1 MLGTEIRENLLL
13 IPVEFAESA
22 NSVTYILSVLVN
34 AQWTLM
40 SGVDRERIIAHSTKN
55 IDGKARDSAAH
66 NGRGPK
72 CYIVDP
78 QIMCICTAIKL
89 LTQKQSLLPDRWQSC
104 G

>member
-40 SGVDRERIIAHSTKN
+40 SGVDRERIIAHSTNK

-66 NGRGPK
+66 KGRGPK

-78 QIMCICTAIKL
+78 QIMCTAIKL
-89 LTQKQSLLPDRWQSC
+89 LTQKQYLLPDRWQTC